1 MHRGPRDS
9 SLHWVGL
16 WLKLL
21 RSSEML
27 VWLFL
32 WRHSP
37 CHILFLHIFAHMST
51 TYIIRFRSTI
61 LSVVRH
67 SIMRYRTW
75 LIQGWSTWLGQ
86 VWPPFL
92 CLRILHMQFL
102 ILLVFSRLIWM
113 LMVLM
118 VAWYFRTSRVEGLDQ
133 STWVD
138 HLVVV
143 QLRALFILITVIIRV
158 ISILLSQIFSPSE
171 LFLFCWVY
179 IGSESLFIIH
189 VESLVVYSPF
199 ISYMMYSLFHLV
211 IWSFILSMHHF
222 SHECALHI
230 LCWCAFMLLIWD
242 ILFTY
247 TSWSFRCDLS
257 WRILSLL
264 T

>member
-1 MHRGPRDS
+1 
-9 SLHWVGL
+9 
-16 WLKLL
+16 
-21 RSSEML
+21 ML

-37 CHILFLHIFAHMST
+37 CHILFLLIFAHLST
-51 TYIIRFRSTI
+51 TYIIRFRSMI

-67 SIMRYRTW
+67 AIMRYKTW

-92 CLRILHMQFL
+92 CLRILHIQFL

-118 VAWYFRTSRVEGLDQ
+118 VAWYFGTSRVEGLDQ
-133 STWVD
+133 STWVH

-158 ISILLSQIFSPSE
+158 ISILLSPIFSTSE

-189 VESLVVYSPF
+189 VESLVVCSPF
-199 ISYMMYSLFHLV
+199 
-211 IWSFILSMHHF
+211 
-222 SHECALHI
+222 
-230 LCWCAFMLLIWD
+230 
-242 ILFTY
+242 
-247 TSWSFRCDLS
+247 SFRTWCTHCF
-257 WRILSLL
+257 I
-264 T
+264 